1 MVASPS
7 ALQLRFS
14 SQRDPEVAARQSREA
29 AAREAQF
36 NADAANAERYAASA
50 GSTTATATSV
60 LLRARVT
67 RAAAAGLPREA
78 VVDTTGAGDSFIG
91 SVLYGLSTG
100 MSRPQM
106 LRLASV
112 VAAAKCTELGARPG
126 LPRCDN
132 LSEALLS

>member
-1 MVASPS
+1 MAASPR

-14 SQRDPEVAARQSREA
+14 SQRDPEAAARQSRDA
-29 AAREAQF
+29 AAREARC

-50 GSTTATATSV
+50 GSGTATATGAP
-60 LLRARVT
+60 LRAKVY
-67 RAAAAGLPREA
+67 RAAAAGLPKEA

-91 SVLYGLSTG
+91 SVLYGMSTG
-100 MSRPQM
+100 MSRTHM

-126 LPRCDN
+126 LPRRRD
-132 LSEALLS
+132 LSEPLLS